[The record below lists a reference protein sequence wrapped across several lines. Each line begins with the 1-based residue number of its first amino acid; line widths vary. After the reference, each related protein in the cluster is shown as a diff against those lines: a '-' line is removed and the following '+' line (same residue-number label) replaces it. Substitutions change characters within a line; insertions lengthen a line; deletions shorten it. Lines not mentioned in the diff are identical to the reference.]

1 MAKDPAFLLSKMEV
15 SCIGPP
21 IAPGVYAVC
30 LFNPFIN
37 KERILY
43 IGSSKNI
50 QARVT
55 QEKHPYYRI
64 YRRFINW
71 PVYTKSLITND
82 YRNIEF
88 LLIKHVKPLLNV
100 RCK

>member
-1 MAKDPAFLLSKMEV
+1 MAKDPAFLLSQMEV

-30 LFNPFIN
+30 LFNPYIK

-50 QARVT
+50 RARVT
-55 QEKHPYYRI
+55 QERHPYYNL

-71 PVYTKSLITND
+71 PVYTKSIITDD
-82 YRNIEF
+82 YKNIEL
-88 LLIKHVKPLLNV
+88 LLIKYVKPLLNV
-100 RCK
+100 RDK